1 MPSNFDLNN
10 FFEVESLAHGR
21 IETLLHALPETA
33 RKALASAARIVQFD
47 RGTCLLAEG
56 DRPNELSYLLEG
68 ALAMEKTLADGR
80 RHIIGVLVPTDMFGR
95 LFDGGCVYDI
105 VALTK
110 CRILSFERNAFEAI
124 LNEFPE
130 LERIFLV
137 SVLDELDSAREWVL
151 LMSARKVSE
160 RLASFL
166 LILLRRNLRN
176 TLPKEQTNKHTI
188 VNIPIAR
195 RDLAHHLGTT
205 TETISRVL
213 TQWERDGVIRR
224 KDSNKI
230 EVIDPANLVRIS
242 GAEDL
247 GLDEPDR
254 PVAI

>member
-1 MPSNFDLNN
+1 MPNN
-10 FFEVESLAHGR
+10 LKPSHLSEIESLAHGR

-33 RKALASAARIVQFD
+33 RAALSSAARITQID
-47 RGTCLLAEG
+47 SGTCILAEG
-56 DRPNELSYLLEG
+56 DHANALSYLLDG

-95 LFDGGCVYDI
+95 LFDGGSVYDI
-105 VALTK
+105 VALTE
-110 CRILSFERNAFEAI
+110 CRILSFERSYFEAI
-124 LNEFPE
+124 LTEFPE

-166 LILLRRNLRN
+166 LILLRRNLRT
-176 TLPKEQTNKHTI
+176 TLPKEQCQKHTI
-188 VNIPIAR
+188 VRIPIRR

-213 TQWERDGVIRR
+213 TEWERDGVILR
-224 KDSNKI
+224 KEANEI
-230 EVIDPANLVRIS
+230 EVLDPAALVRIS

-247 GLDEPDR
+247 DTTDPGQPL
-254 PVAI
+254 AK